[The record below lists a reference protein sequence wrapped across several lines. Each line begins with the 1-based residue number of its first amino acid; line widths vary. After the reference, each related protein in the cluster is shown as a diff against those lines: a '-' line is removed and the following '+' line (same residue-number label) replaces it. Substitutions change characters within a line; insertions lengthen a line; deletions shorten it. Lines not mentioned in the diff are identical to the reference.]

1 MVDKKVNQEVEK
13 EKKTSQTSVT
23 PSAIQEKASLTAEE
37 TKPKTKKA
45 VVKKTATKKK
55 TTKSSSSTKKATTK
69 KTTAT
74 KKKTE
79 TKTVKKAS
87 TTKKKTDTSKSTK
100 KATTKKTTKKESP
113 TKPKKVEV
121 EKVIKEETKSIEEEV
136 PETVEV
142 DTKREVKVEDVKEI
156 VKAEEVKVE
165 AIPKTSEEDKAEV
178 IEEIAEIKEETKIS
192 QPLPEPELIDYLDS
206 DVLKI
211 KEVTAEELEQY
222 SEEDEITIDS
232 ELEQQYSDTLSQV
245 KENEIC
251 VGRVVN
257 ITDRDIFID
266 INFKSE
272 GIVSKSEFSELPEI
286 GDEVDVY
293 VVNFENNRGQ
303 FILSKEKADFI
314 KRWNEIK
321 ISYENGEI
329 ITGVIQRRIKGGMVV
344 DLGDI
349 FAFLP
354 GSQIDVRPVSDFD
367 EHVGQEY
374 EFKVVKFNE
383 LRRNIV
389 LSRKALLETDLK
401 EKRQDIISQLEVGMI
416 LEGTVKNL
424 TDFGA
429 FVDLGGIDGLLH
441 ITDITWGRINH
452 PSEAITIDEV
462 VKVKVIDFDVEKTR
476 VSLGMKQLEPEPWE
490 NAEEKYPIGQT
501 VSGKIVNMMN
511 YGVFIELEKGVE
523 GLIHVSE
530 MSWTRH
536 IKHPN
541 ELFKLGDSVEAKILD
556 IDITE
561 RKISLGIKQLQ
572 ENPWENIETKYPIGS
587 IHKGIVRNLTQF
599 GAFVELEEGVDGLV
613 HISDMSWILNVYHPK
628 EVVKRGQEID
638 VKVLDASGE
647 NRRLALGI
655 KQVQEDPWPELKT
668 IYTSGKT
675 VSGEIIRV
683 LDKGIIF
690 KLENDLEG
698 IVPMKNLAKHE
709 RRKQKDKFKQ
719 GTVQEA
725 IVQEIDREAKKV
737 ILMMDWGEDVENTT
751 IEEKK
756 QRKKKK
762 EKVPVKQTSTSDKLE
777 IPQQIIES
785 IAKSEAESKS
795 PETGE

>member
-1 MVDKKVNQEVEK
+1 MVDKKVNQEVETK
-13 EKKTSQTSVT
+13 KVSKTSAT
-23 PSAIQEKASLTAEE
+23 PSKKQEKASLPKEE
-37 TKPKTKKA
+37 LKTKKKA
-45 VVKKTATKKK
+45 VAKKTTTAKKKTATAKKK
-55 TTKSSSSTKKATTK
+55 TTTK
-69 KTTAT
+69 KTTTA
-74 KKKTE
+74 
-79 TKTVKKAS
+79 
-87 TTKKKTDTSKSTK
+87 
-100 KATTKKTTKKESP
+100 KKTTAKKP
-113 TKPKKVEV
+113 TAKTKIAETEKVV
-121 EKVIKEETKSIEEEV
+121 EKVTKDEPKTTEKEVVEAVEGETKPEVKEEIKETKQEVEEVKAEVTPETLDTSEETKE
-136 PETVEV
+136 
-142 DTKREVKVEDVKEI
+142 VEDVKVEVVEESEVDNKPAPI
-156 VKAEEVKVE
+156 V
-165 AIPKTSEEDKAEV
+165 I
-178 IEEIAEIKEETKIS
+178 
-192 QPLPEPELIDYLDS
+192 PEPELIDYLGS
-206 DVLKI
+206 EVLNI
-211 KEVTAEELEQY
+211 KEITAEELDKY
-222 SEEDEITIDS
+222 SEEDEITIDP
-232 ELEQQYSDTLSQV
+232 EMEQQYTDTLSKV
-245 KENEIC
+245 KEHEIC
-251 VGRVVN
+251 TGSVVN
-257 ITDRDIFID
+257 ITDKDVFID

-286 GDEVDVY
+286 GDKVDVF

-329 ITGVIQRRIKGGMVV
+329 IKGVIQRRIKGGMVV

-354 GSQIDVRPVSDFD
+354 GSQIDVRPVTDFD

-401 EKRQDIISQLEVGMI
+401 EKRQEIISQLEVGMI

-452 PSEAITIDEV
+452 PSEAINIEEV
-462 VKVKVIDFDVEKTR
+462 VKVKVIDFDIEKTR

-490 NAEEKYPIGQT
+490 NAEEKYPIGQSVT
-501 VSGKIVNMMN
+501 GKIVNMMN
-511 YGVFIELEKGVE
+511 YGIFIELEKGIE

-536 IKHPN
+536 IKHPS

-556 IDITE
+556 LDLNE

-628 EVVKRGQEID
+628 DVVKRGQEID
-638 VKVLDASGE
+638 VKVLDASCE

-698 IVPMKNLAKHE
+698 IVPMKNIAKHE
-709 RRKQKDKFKQ
+709 HRKMKDKFKQ
-719 GTVQEA
+719 GTVHEA
-725 IVQEIDREAKKV
+725 VVQEIDREAKKV
-737 ILMMDWGEDVENTT
+737 ILMMDWGEDVMEATHT
-751 IEEKK
+751 EKKK
-756 QRKKKK
+756 QRRQKK
-762 EKVPVKQTSTSDKLE
+762 EKVATKQAPTSDKLE
-777 IPQQIIES
+777 IPQEIIES

-795 PETGE
+795 TEASE